1 MAFPPLIF
9 CLKTHKSALFVW
21 TGVSSRVVLSIYSP
35 SLALFVYLI
44 QILWLDSFKNEMNE
58 GGCWFVMI
66 KFFKQKYI
74 EKGLTLKLGQ
84 SSDEAEMRG
93 GGKVSAPKV
102 HKISIC
108 LKSSQERRSRIYH
121 HVRTLLKVL
130 GQHCCCNCG
139 ECSKIK
145 NRVWSDKCDSFMC
158 CHGFSVNSLSQNFR
172 AGNSNSG
179 QTLLMFFHLFPV
191 PDILKVLSYFLN
203 ANIGFRNHENATCP
217 SFEKSNY
224 FFRALYWTH
233 CSRTNL
239 RMPKICY
246 LAYFYCL
253 FCKRIKFRY
262 LRVIFWC
269 WHLYKPESPKVNIKF
284 HFTLFEIWD
293 CLNEI
298 PLFWYFPSFSSS
310 LHRALVTYCA
320 CLFVLIL
327 RALLQIPKPSQIL
340 MLKFKIL
347 YLGS

>member
-44 QILWLDSFKNEMNE
+44 RILWLDSFKNEMNE

-139 ECSKIK
+139 ECCKIRPCLK
-145 NRVWSDKCDSFMC
+145 WQMWQFYVLPWVFCELPVPKFQGRKFKFRTN
-158 CHGFSVNSLSQNFR
+158 SVNVFPFIPSSRYFKGSKLFPQCKYWLSKPRKRNMPQFWEIQLFFPR
-172 AGNSNSG
+172 PILD
-179 QTLLMFFHLFPV
+179 TLLKNE
-191 PDILKVLSYFLN
+191 LKN
-203 ANIGFRNHENATCP
+203 A
-217 SFEKSNY
+217 
-224 FFRALYWTH
+224 
-233 CSRTNL
+233 
-239 RMPKICY
+239 
-246 LAYFYCL
+246 
-253 FCKRIKFRY
+253 
-262 LRVIFWC
+262 
-269 WHLYKPESPKVNIKF
+269 
-284 HFTLFEIWD
+284 
-293 CLNEI
+293 
-298 PLFWYFPSFSSS
+298 
-310 LHRALVTYCA
+310 
-320 CLFVLIL
+320 
-327 RALLQIPKPSQIL
+327 
-340 MLKFKIL
+340 
-347 YLGS
+347 

>member
-1 MAFPPLIF
+1 
-9 CLKTHKSALFVW
+9 
-21 TGVSSRVVLSIYSP
+21 
-35 SLALFVYLI
+35 
-44 QILWLDSFKNEMNE
+44 
-58 GGCWFVMI
+58 
-66 KFFKQKYI
+66 
-74 EKGLTLKLGQ
+74 
-84 SSDEAEMRG
+84 
-93 GGKVSAPKV
+93 
-102 HKISIC
+102 
-108 LKSSQERRSRIYH
+108 
-121 HVRTLLKVL
+121 
-130 GQHCCCNCG
+130 
-139 ECSKIK
+139 
-145 NRVWSDKCDSFMC
+145 MC

-253 FCKRIKFRY
+253 FCKGIKFRY

-310 LHRALVTYCA
+310 LHGALVTYCA

-327 RALLQIPKPSQIL
+327 RAVLQIPKPSQIL